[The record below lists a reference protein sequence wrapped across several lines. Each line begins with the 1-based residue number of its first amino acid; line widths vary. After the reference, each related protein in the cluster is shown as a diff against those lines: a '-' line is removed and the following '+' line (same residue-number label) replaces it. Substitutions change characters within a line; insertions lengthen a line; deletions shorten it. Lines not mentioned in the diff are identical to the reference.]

1 MITII
6 DYGAGNLFSVQNA
19 LNFLGVENNISS
31 KVEDIISADKLILPG
46 VGAFPDAM
54 KMLDE
59 AGLTEVIK
67 EQAKKKALMGICLGM
82 QMLFDKSYEFGETE
96 GLGLIPGTVELM
108 HPANNLVIPH
118 IGWNSL
124 EKNEPCKLLESV
136 NDGDYVYFVHSY
148 AAVTDSKNVAAYCDY
163 GMKVPALVMSGNVYG
178 CQFHPEKSGNVGLSI
193 LKAFCELLM
202 DKLICSCGGKLK
214 QGFFSGGL
222 LPLQAQVSVEFEGY
236 GVAVSPVTA
245 YVCTKCGKVELYADK
260 TVVCDPAEQ
269 GKENEGE

>member
-67 EQAKKKALMGICLGM
+67 EQAKKKVLMGICLGM

-96 GLGLIPGTVELM
+96 GLGLISGTVELM
-108 HPANNLVIPH
+108 HPANDLVIPH

-136 NDGDYVYFVHSY
+136 NNGDYVYFVHSY

-178 CQFHPEKSGNVGLSI
+178 CQFHPEKSGKTGLGI
-193 LKAFCELLM
+193 LKTFASL
-202 DKLICSCGGKLK
+202 
-214 QGFFSGGL
+214 
-222 LPLQAQVSVEFEGY
+222 
-236 GVAVSPVTA
+236 
-245 YVCTKCGKVELYADK
+245 
-260 TVVCDPAEQ
+260 
-269 GKENEGE
+269 